1 MSGAGWRH
9 PGRTGAIL
17 YGVLAT
23 LVGSVIGVFSRLQVA
38 KQRSRSRAAASLPS
52 GPIIVISNH
61 TSYADGVL
69 LALACRRLGRELR
82 LLATAGVFRA
92 PVIGPLARRL
102 GFIPVQRGTAEA
114 AGSLDDAATALAA
127 GEAVGLYPEG
137 RLTRDPMMWPE
148 RAKTGAVRL
157 ALRSGAPIVPVAML
171 GAHEVVGRRA
181 IVRNLVRNVIRR
193 PKVTTKVGA
202 AIDVRDLMRIGP
214 TTEPTNDEIRV
225 ASDLVM
231 GRLVDL
237 VEELRGEDAP
247 HPQGAPRVD
256 DAPRSA

>member
-1 MSGAGWRH
+1 MSSSWKH

-17 YGVLAT
+17 YGVLAA
-23 LVGSVIGVFSRLQVA
+23 LLGSVIGVFSRLQVA
-38 KQRSRSRAAASLPS
+38 KQRSRARAAQSLPP
-52 GPIIVISNH
+52 GAIIVISNH

-82 LLATAGVFRA
+82 LLATAGVSRA

-102 GFIPVQRGTAEA
+102 GFIPVKRGSTDA
-114 AGSLDDAATALAA
+114 AGALDDAAAALDA

-157 ALRSGAPIVPVAML
+157 ALRTDAPIVPVAML
-171 GAHEVVGRRA
+171 GAHEVVGRKA
-181 IVRNLVRNVIRR
+181 IVTTLVRNVIRR
-193 PKVTTKVGA
+193 PKVTTRVGTP
-202 AIDVRDLMRIGP
+202 IEVRALMNIGP
-214 TTEPTNDEIRV
+214 ATEPTADEIRL

-237 VEELRGEDAP
+237 VEALRGEVAP
-247 HPQGAPRVD
+247 HPHGAPRA
-256 DAPRSA
+256 DAA

>member
-1 MSGAGWRH
+1 MSSSWKH

-17 YGVLAT
+17 YGVLAA
-23 LVGSVIGVFSRLQVA
+23 LLGSVIGVFSRLQVA
-38 KQRSRSRAAASLPS
+38 KQRSRADAAQSLPP
-52 GPIIVISNH
+52 GAIIVISNH

-92 PVIGPLARRL
+92 PVIGTVARRL
-102 GFIPVQRGTAEA
+102 GFIPVRRGSADA
-114 AGSLDDAATALAA
+114 SGALDDAAAALAA

-157 ALRSGAPIVPVAML
+157 ALRTDAPIVPVAML
-171 GAHEVVGRRA
+171 GAHEVVGRSA
-181 IVRNLVRNVIRR
+181 IVGTLVRNVIRR
-193 PKVTTKVGA
+193 PKVTTRVGA
-202 AIDVRDLMRIGP
+202 AIDVRALMNIGP
-214 TTEPTNDEIRV
+214 DIEPTTDEIRL

-237 VEELRGEDAP
+237 VEALRGEVAP
-247 HPQGAPRVD
+247 HPHGAPRAD
-256 DAPRSA
+256 DAT